1 MKKLVITKRLAL
13 IAAILYCVDFV
24 VGIVLMLCYPVYL
37 QNTPRDIPTDFEALP
52 LQISV
57 MYLIYI
63 AVQLLPF
70 AAVAFWNYAQR
81 QISRNKAMGT
91 LIVTGVLYV
100 VLGIAATLI
109 YRGSINIA
117 VLYGLGVF
125 KSYQM
130 TSSTHRMFSPL
141 RTVGLVLLCCAA
153 AVELYAV
160 THQEGDRYEINSYAP
175 QGQGSDRP
183 DGDTENY

>member
-1 MKKLVITKRLAL
+1 MEKLGITKRLAL

-37 QNTPRDIPTDFEALP
+37 QNILFDHVPIPWL
-52 LQISV
+52 LKGV
-57 MYLIYI
+57 YLIYI

-130 TSSTHRMFSPL
+130 TSSTHSMFSPL

-160 THQEGDRYEINSYAP
+160 THQEGNRYEINSYAP

-183 DGDTENY
+183 DGATEDH

>member
-1 MKKLVITKRLAL
+1 MEKLVITKRLSL

-37 QNTPRDIPTDFEALP
+37 QNILRDIPTDLETFPWL
-52 LQISV
+52 LKGV
-57 MYLIYI
+57 YLIYI

-117 VLYGLGVF
+117 VLYGSGVF
-125 KSYQM
+125 RSYQM

-141 RTVGLVLLCCAA
+141 RTVGRVLLCCAA

-160 THQEGDRYEINSYAP
+160 THQEGNRYEINSYAP

-183 DGDTENY
+183 DGAAEDH